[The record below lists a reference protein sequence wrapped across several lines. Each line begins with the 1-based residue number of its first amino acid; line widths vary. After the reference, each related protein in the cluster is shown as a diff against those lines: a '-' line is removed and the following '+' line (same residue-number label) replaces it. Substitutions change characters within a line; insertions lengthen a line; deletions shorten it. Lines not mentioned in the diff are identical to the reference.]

1 MIKRGRN
8 KEAMNGKKEQKN
20 ETKKD
25 KRNKRNKEAK
35 GRTKT
40 RGKKE
45 IKFQRIYPDVNY
57 SVPCEKCG
65 VRCIGETGQHFCQRR
80 KHIQINKAPM
90 GFTLI

>member
-8 KEAMNGKKEQKN
+8 KEAMNGMKEQKN

-25 KRNKRNKEAK
+25 KKNKRNKETK

-45 IKFQRIYPDVNY
+45 IKF
-57 SVPCEKCG
+57 
-65 VRCIGETGQHFCQRR
+65 
-80 KHIQINKAPM
+80 
-90 GFTLI
+90 